1 MKAKFTKRC
10 VAYLIDIMI
19 VTMLSSLM
27 TVFLPMNNVEK
38 ISNELTSLV
47 SSYEEKEIVEAEYV
61 EKYEHLNYEL
71 SKEMVTITLINIGIY
86 IIYFVVIPVYNK
98 KQTFGKRV
106 MKIKIKNIEDKNI
119 TANDLMFRSL
129 IIYGILF
136 NIVSVILILFFN
148 EQTFIILNK
157 YISYL
162 YDIMLVIIL
171 LLSIIRI
178 DGRGLHDFVG
188 KTIVVEEE

>member
-47 SSYEEKEIVEAEYV
+47 SSYEEKEIVEVEYV

>member
-47 SSYEEKEIVEAEYV
+47 SSYEEKEIVEVEYV

-171 LLSIIRI
+171 LLSIIRT